1 LRLQLIPLLLQ
12 VASVSLRSGVYQDTD
27 RTTIETTTVAARAN
41 PSPSLGLE
49 ARYLVDIISSASVD
63 VISAAT
69 SGFNEIRHE
78 AEGGLTLKDDVANV
92 SFAYIYS
99 VENDWESHTVNG
111 NISRDF
117 ADHAVT
123 IGIGGSGQTNAVG
136 REGDRNF
143 HRSLDVI
150 GGSAFFTVA
159 TSPRDLVSLSY
170 SLASL
175 DGYQASP
182 YRYVG
187 VRAAIGPPLGAPEND
202 PQTRLRHAVTLRW
215 NRHVGQDSALRMH
228 LRGYADD
235 WGVLSGTAG
244 AELRIG
250 LGERWEAGLNVR
262 GYAQTG
268 ADFYRATYTQ
278 PLRYMTADRELS
290 PFVDAFGGAT
300 IGWRRAR
307 AGSFDDLHFEL
318 KAEGFG
324 FWFLDFPRLPE
335 RAGVV
340 GELAVGFAL

>member
-41 PSPSLGLE
+41 PTASLGVE

-78 AEGGLTLKDDVANV
+78 AEGGLTLHDDVATV
-92 SFAYIYS
+92 SASYIYS

-123 IGIGGSGQTNAVG
+123 LGIGGTGQTNAVG
-136 REGDRNF
+136 RSGDRNF
-143 HRSLDVI
+143 HRTLDAL
-150 GGSAFFTVA
+150 GGTAFFTVA
-159 TSPRDLVSLSY
+159 TSPRDLVSLTY

-187 VRAAIGPPLGAPEND
+187 VRAATGPPLGAPETD

-215 NRHVGQDSALRMH
+215 NRHVGEDSALRMH
-228 LRGYADD
+228 MRGYGDD

-250 LGERWEAGLNVR
+250 LGNWEVGLNVR

-268 ADFYRATYTQ
+268 ADFYRATYSQ

-290 PFVDAFGGAT
+290 PFVDAFGGGT
-300 IGWRRAR
+300 LGWRRAH
-307 AGSFDDLHFEL
+307 AGALEELRFEL